1 MNEGEVRESRGD
13 SNSNSIGSDVKTRD
27 TNASG
32 VEAVSASKCGI
43 CMASFGDVSIGCGGC
58 NSRYHSTRVCQGLP
72 DSVIDIIKEY
82 GGRGVI
88 RVVDGNRRLDGSVS
102 EQAVK
107 QLFETVKSLFAAVAN
122 LTNNMKHMMET
133 VGQSN
138 GNPVN
143 RTESEAH
150 RLIREEVMEM
160 EERERRGSLR

>member
-1 MNEGEVRESRGD
+1 MNFWYFIQEILRPQ
-13 SNSNSIGSDVKTRD
+13 N
-27 TNASG
+27 
-32 VEAVSASKCGI
+32 
-43 CMASFGDVSIGCGGC
+43 
-58 NSRYHSTRVCQGLP
+58 
-72 DSVIDIIKEY
+72 SVIDIIKEY